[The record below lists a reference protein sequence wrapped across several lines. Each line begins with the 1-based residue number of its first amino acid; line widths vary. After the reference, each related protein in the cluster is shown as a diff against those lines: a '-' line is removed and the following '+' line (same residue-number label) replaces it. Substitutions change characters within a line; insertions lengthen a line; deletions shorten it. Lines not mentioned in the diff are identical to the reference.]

1 MSFKKIIVA
10 LGLSLILISGFIL
23 KQDVAQAT
31 SGSAGSAYANSSDS
45 KAKPTNKP
53 IDKPVVKP
61 AVEKNTPAKQDKND
75 EKPDSQDSGD
85 DNEDGGGEGVSN
97 AINHAKAGVKQAGGG
112 SDINVSSAVS
122 KVVNFLLFLIGI
134 ISVIMIIYGGIQYSL
149 SAGDSGK
156 VTSAKNT
163 ILYAIVGLIVA
174 MLAFA
179 IVNFVTGAIK

>member
-31 SGSAGSAYANSSDS
+31 SNSSGSAHANSSDS

-53 IDKPVVKP
+53 INKP

-75 EKPDSQDSGD
+75 EKPDSQDNGD

-97 AINHAKAGVKQAGGG
+97 AINHAKAGVKQAGGS
-112 SDINVSSAVS
+112 SDINVSSAVA

-149 SAGDSGK
+149 SAGDSSK